1 MTISI
6 RISKNL
12 NLSNAVNIPEI
23 FKTRFDGASLIN
35 ANEWSSISD
44 PSGGYPSIN
53 NDGYILDQHQEDRVV
68 TFSTDTGLFK
78 IHGSIDHTWYSKYP
92 RSSHYIFVRTI
103 NKIEKIDNSGETLFT
118 IEQTYNSSSYWEN
131 PFRIRSL
138 LSESS
143 NSNHETWNDFINHYA
158 DVSNPLVNS
167 FNIEYFG
174 PLTDLEAYNYIA
186 SYGDLINTFG
196 IDIEA
201 AKSHYENYGISEGRS
216 LTSFSATNYLAKYS
230 DLSAAF
236 GDDET
241 SALKHY
247 IQYGFNEG
255 RTDTSSSSVSG
266 SGSGSSSGESSNLTD
281 FQALNYIASNIDLI
295 SALGTDL
302 VAAKSHYTN
311 YGKAE
316 GRSVDNFDE
325 WGYLA
330 SNNDLMSSLG
340 SNTTEVIKH
349 YISFGKSEGRST
361 TSFNAQSYLNNYS
374 DLKSAFGNDHTLAT
388 KHYVE
393 SGFNEGRVF

>member
-1 MTISI
+1 
-6 RISKNL
+6 
-12 NLSNAVNIPEI
+12 
-23 FKTRFDGASLIN
+23 
-35 ANEWSSISD
+35 
-44 PSGGYPSIN
+44 
-53 NDGYILDQHQEDRVV
+53 
-68 TFSTDTGLFK
+68 
-78 IHGSIDHTWYSKYP
+78 DHTWYSKYP

-295 SALGTDL
+295 
-302 VAAKSHYTN
+302 
-311 YGKAE
+311 
-316 GRSVDNFDE
+316 
-325 WGYLA
+325 
-330 SNNDLMSSLG
+330 
-340 SNTTEVIKH
+340 
-349 YISFGKSEGRST
+349 
-361 TSFNAQSYLNNYS
+361 
-374 DLKSAFGNDHTLAT
+374 
-388 KHYVE
+388 
-393 SGFNEGRVF
+393 